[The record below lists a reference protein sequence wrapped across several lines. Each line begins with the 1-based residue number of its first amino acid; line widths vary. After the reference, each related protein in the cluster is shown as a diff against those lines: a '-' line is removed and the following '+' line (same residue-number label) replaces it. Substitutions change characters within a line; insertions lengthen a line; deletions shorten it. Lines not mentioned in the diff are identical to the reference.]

1 MTNERFKKTEFAVW
15 IGIACNLALAVM
27 KGAVGYI
34 SGSKALLADALHTAS
49 EAASAFAGL
58 TKSIAAKSSSDKDH
72 PYGSVKAESITAIV
86 VSVLLLLVGIEVF
99 ISSARAIYIGIDSPP
114 EKIAFI
120 AIVISIITKEAIFQ
134 YKSRWSK
141 PFSSQAPIT
150 HSWERRSEIYS
161 SIAALVGTGG
171 SIWGHYLG
179 NKYMYYLDPIAG
191 VVIAVLI
198 FIMGYRILKNA
209 ILKKMTPVHHSEDP
223 IELLRTV
230 QMIKGVIAVDDLR
243 ARERGH
249 YVIIDVKISVN
260 PRISVLEGHDVA
272 KIVKQTL
279 MKRFIHISDV
289 YIQVQPYDPGY
300 PYKNNVGPEYDDHSS
315 LLH

>member
-1 MTNERFKKTEFAVW
+1 MSNERFKKTEFAVW
-15 IGIACNLALAVM
+15 IGIACNMVITVV

-34 SGSKALLADALHTAS
+34 SGSKALIADALHSAS
-49 EAASAFAGL
+49 EVASSFAVL
-58 TKSIAAKSSSDKDH
+58 TGISTAKSSPDKDD
-72 PYGSVKAESITAIV
+72 PYRSVKAESITSII
-86 VSVLLLLVGIEVF
+86 VSVLLLLVGIEIF
-99 ISSARAIYIGIDSPP
+99 ISSARAVYNGIDSPP
-114 EKIAFI
+114 GTIAFI
-120 AIVISIITKEAIFQ
+120 AVVISIILKEAILIF
-134 YKSRWSK
+134 KSRANK
-141 PFSSQAPIT
+141 QFSSQASIAN
-150 HSWERRSEIYS
+150 SWDRRSDIYS
-161 SIAALVGTGG
+161 SIAVFVGTGG
-171 SIWGHYLG
+171 AIWGNYLG
-179 NKYMYYLDPIAG
+179 NKYLYYLDPAAG
-191 VVIAVLI
+191 IFISMLI
-198 FIMGYRILKNA
+198 FIRGYRLLKGT
-209 ILKKMTPVHHSEDP
+209 IHKKINSIIHNEDP

-289 YIQVQPYDPGY
+289 FIQVQPYDPGY
-300 PYKNNVGPEYDDHSS
+300 PYKNNVGPEYDDHPS